1 MAEVIEGVVLPL
13 TDRTIDLIVDAMSA
27 EQMAAAL
34 KVALKERRDVE
45 SRPPDVTV
53 TMLEAP
59 RPGERVQSVCHEVPV
74 VQFRS
79 LDDFIVDLSEG
90 RVIAAYH
97 DMASRPVRWWQ
108 TVVRALVVRGGDLH
122 VASLTVALSEL
133 RFVDA
138 RGEWRHAT
146 DDEHQTAAH
155 ERLVADIRERLEEIG
170 VVSFQGGVIAVSNNI
185 QVVYAGHP
193 EVLTRVVVME

>member
-1 MAEVIEGVVLPL
+1 M
-13 TDRTIDLIVDAMSA
+13 TDMYA
-27 EQMAAAL
+27 
-34 KVALKERRDVE
+34 
-45 SRPPDVTV
+45 PPPT
-53 TMLEAP
+53 
-59 RPGERVQSVCHEVPV
+59 VCHEVPV

-146 DDEHQTAAH
+146 DDEQYSHQTAAH